1 MINSSFSSL
10 IKHIILIY
18 GSISEPVSDE
28 KPKRNAL
35 HIYKNTIILQSLA
48 PLDLAK
54 LFNLL

>member
-18 GSISEPVSDE
+18 RSKSERVSDE
-28 KPKRNAL
+28 KSKRNAL
-35 HIYKNTIILQSLA
+35 HIYKNTIIPQSLA